1 MSETLDKTQKTF
13 QGLGVT
19 RPEQVLQLFSELR
32 SLFDASALA
41 AASTKNVGRLPE
53 LQSAWN
59 NDSSGV
65 IRRIHANWV
74 TLAPPN
80 LRGTTERAMK
90 HLSAHVGV
98 GVKAVQ
104 TLQQLGVHDNSQV
117 VSLFSLLRDTFDQD
131 IQLDIDEIDVEITR
145 INWLGRKTGIL
156 AWARDHWMKS
166 APDELRREVGRCFNE
181 IKAHIEQA
189 INDKRASARPAI
201 LAAPLYQ
208 DQSEYRPAI
217 RPTYAQT
224 SGNVL
229 VDVSN
234 EQAILPPDPTLIP
247 EDLSLPGVIRPIG
260 SHHLIR
266 QVFQEIENIF
276 VSIGFSVVEGPE
288 IETPYYNFEALNI
301 PEFHPVRDDMDTFYL
316 ELPKGAPTPLLLR
329 THTSPMQI
337 RTMEKQKPPVRVI
350 VPGKVY
356 RRDNPDATHSFAF
369 HQIEGLAV
377 DSDITFCDFTGTIE
391 YFVKQFFGPSVKTRF
406 RPSYFPFTE
415 PSVEFDVSCPFCG
428 GTGTAAGGGTCSK
441 CKGAA
446 WIELFGAGM
455 VDPAVY
461 GFVNYDAKKVSGFAF
476 GIGIDRLAMLK
487 YGIDDIQVFFQNDV
501 RFLRQFP

>member
-1 MSETLDKTQKTF
+1 MSDILKKTK
-13 QGLGVT
+13 L
-19 RPEQVLQLFSELR
+19 PFSELGVSLGR
-32 SLFDASALA
+32 EIASLFRDLSDVAHEETKSISSPKDLEGFRVRWIGRKDSVSAQVQENWLVPA
-41 AASTKNVGRLPE
+41 PAEQKKWVGLSFNQFRKE
-53 LQSAWN
+53 LQEMIEYQKLAI
-59 NDSSGV
+59 D
-65 IRRIHANWV
+65 
-74 TLAPPN
+74 TLEMSDA
-80 LRGTTERAMK
+80 E
-90 HLSAHVGV
+90 S
-98 GVKAVQ
+98 VK
-104 TLQQLGVHDNSQV
+104 GG
-117 VSLFSLLRDTFDQD
+117 F
-131 IQLDIDEIDVEITR
+131 
-145 INWLGRKTGIL
+145 
-156 AWARDHWMKS
+156 
-166 APDELRREVGRCFNE
+166 
-181 IKAHIEQA
+181 
-189 INDKRASARPAI
+189 
-201 LAAPLYQ
+201 
-208 DQSEYRPAI
+208 
-217 RPTYAQT
+217 
-224 SGNVL
+224 
-229 VDVSN
+229 
-234 EQAILPPDPTLIP
+234 
-247 EDLSLPGVIRPIG
+247 DLSLPGVIRPIG

-266 QVFQEIENIF
+266 QVFQEIEDIF
-276 VSIGFSVVEGPE
+276 FSIGFSVVEGPE

-316 ELPKGAPTPLLLR
+316 ELPKGAKTPLLLR

-377 DSDITFCDFTGTIE
+377 DTDITFCDFTGTIE
-391 YFVKQFFGPSVKTRF
+391 YFVKEFFGPSVKTRF

-461 GFVNYDAKKVSGFAF
+461 GFVNYDAKRVSGFAF